1 MHSAHRVTRL
11 TCGCLAFVALAIA
24 QRAAAQ
30 RVRVLSDV
38 RVDAT
43 PARAVEE
50 PHLAIDPKNPNHLL
64 AAAMIGA
71 PPGAKIADQHCST
84 FSSTDAGAHW
94 NRHDLPIVECYD
106 PWVAFLPDGSALFSS
121 LGKDL
126 ALAGDGNGMLV
137 YRSIDGG
144 VTWGA
149 RPAGLS
155 WGWDHPMLAVDRS
168 SPQRGEW
175 VYLVSSRD
183 QKKNG
188 SYVVAV
194 SRSLDGGKSF
204 DLPRL
209 IAPEGQVIK
218 AETPAVFSDGTLVVP
233 YVEILEAGLL
243 LPARRAYVVRST
255 NGIDFSKPSFIN
267 EVCGPPPDY
276 VQSSMAIDA
285 STGPFR
291 DRLYFACELPA
302 GRGVAVAHSAD
313 RGATWS
319 TAKSAAG
326 DPRVSSTRRSLMATA
341 VTSTGV
347 FGVAWL
353 EHRAASPAGCVD
365 VFIAASFDGGDRFTV
380 PARVSQQSSCP
391 NGKLNGGVG
400 YGDYFGLA
408 ADSQGRFRLAWADA
422 RTGLFELHTALIELT
437 GAVGPTR

>member
-1 MHSAHRVTRL
+1 
-11 TCGCLAFVALAIA
+11 
-24 QRAAAQ
+24 
-30 RVRVLSDV
+30 
-38 RVDAT
+38 
-43 PARAVEE
+43 
-50 PHLAIDPKNPNHLL
+50 
-64 AAAMIGA
+64 
-71 PPGAKIADQHCST
+71 
-84 FSSTDAGAHW
+84 
-94 NRHDLPIVECYD
+94 
-106 PWVAFLPDGSALFSS
+106 
-121 LGKDL
+121 
-126 ALAGDGNGMLV
+126 
-137 YRSIDGG
+137 
-144 VTWGA
+144 
-149 RPAGLS
+149 
-155 WGWDHPMLAVDRS
+155 
-168 SPQRGEW
+168 

-313 RGATWS
+313 RGATWPPP
-319 TAKSAAG
+319 KSATG
-326 DPRVSSTRRSLMATA
+326 DPRASQSRRGMMATA
-341 VTSTGV
+341 VTSSGV
-347 FGVAWL
+347 FGVVWL
-353 EHRAASPAGCVD
+353 EHRAGSPAGCLD

-391 NGKLNGGVG
+391 NAKLDGGAG

-422 RTGLFELHTALIELT
+422 RTGLLELHTALIELT